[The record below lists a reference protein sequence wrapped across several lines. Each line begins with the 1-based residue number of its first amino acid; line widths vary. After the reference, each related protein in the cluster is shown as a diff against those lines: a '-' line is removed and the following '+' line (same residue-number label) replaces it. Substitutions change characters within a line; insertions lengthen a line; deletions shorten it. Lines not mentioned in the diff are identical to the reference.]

1 MAEHVSL
8 AYRLAV
14 AVVVPPPTP
23 AASRLRNH
31 GGLFSFQRLNHLAHV
46 DGMAKVVELAHEFMG
61 TGCDVIFELMEPIDC
76 GRIVA
81 DVIGG

>member
-46 DGMAKVVELAHEFMG
+46 DGMAKVVQLADEFMG
-61 TGCDVIFELMEPIDC
+61 ASCDVILKLVQTVD
-76 GRIVA
+76 GSGIVA
-81 DVIGG
+81 DVIRS